1 MEPDNPETQSY
12 YFNSVKDEQ
21 VYNEFVSQ
29 QIKTSPSDKA
39 FQFKIVE
46 LKSKTNSDLTFDASE
61 ELGNLERNDTST
73 NQRKKAAFGSG
84 EILSAEPALGSQTGN
99 RRPRKRAKL
108 NFIT

>member
-1 MEPDNPETQSY
+1 M
-12 YFNSVKDEQ
+12 Q

-29 QIKTSPSDKA
+29 RIKTLASNKT

-61 ELGNLERNDTST
+61 ELRNLERNDTST
-73 NQRKKAAFGSG
+73 NRRKKTAFGSG
-84 EILSAEPALGSQTGN
+84 EILSVESVLSSQTGHGP
-99 RRPRKRAKL
+99 PRKRAKP